1 METQTRWED
10 SKLFPVSS
18 GFLARRS
25 NTPGREHKAADPLQV
40 TVEEFWRT
48 GLMLQEWSQENV
60 FSFFEKEKKAEFAN
74 FYLVS
79 LTFIVGCLLQ
89 SLSFSLFF
97 LSYSL
102 ALWLALY
109 FSLSLWIFRRKNY
122 AL

>member
-1 METQTRWED
+1 
-10 SKLFPVSS
+10 
-18 GFLARRS
+18 
-25 NTPGREHKAADPLQV
+25 
-40 TVEEFWRT
+40 
-48 GLMLQEWSQENV
+48 MLQEWSQENV

-109 FSLSLWIFRRKNY
+109 FSLSL
-122 AL
+122 